1 MPARSSGRHDGPA
14 KNTVSQQEQ
23 RPRPPLNAYVVLL
36 VAILLPGFGHVL
48 NGQPRR
54 GLIMQL
60 FMIVLGFV
68 TWQLAPAS
76 ASLVGKLSGGL
87 FVYALSLPEAFRAA
101 KLRQLAFEHGNE
113 PKHRSDV
120 DV

>member
-1 MPARSSGRHDGPA
+1 MPARSSGRHDGLA

-23 RPRPPLNAYVVLL
+23 RPRPPLNAYV
-36 VAILLPGFGHVL
+36 

-87 FVYALSLPEAFRAA
+87 FVYALSLPEAFRVA